1 VSPWARV
8 FLSGD
13 WTATGWPSTLEGA
26 VRAGYLTA
34 EALSRA
40 AGNPARFLIPDLAPQ
55 GLMKL
60 FPA

>member
-1 VSPWARV
+1 M
-8 FLSGD
+8 
-13 WTATGWPSTLEGA
+13 EGA

-40 AGNPARFLIPDLAPQ
+40 AGRDEKFLIPDLPPQ

-60 FPA
+60 FRP